1 MMKKRKLVWVA
12 GLMSVMP
19 FVGNAQKIEPV
30 TGSQRL
36 FDDGKLLFL
45 RHDYA
50 AARQTLTRYIN
61 SEGTL
66 SYVDEAEY
74 MLVCTAYELD
84 MPDRVEKLEAYLL
97 SHPETRYAN
106 RVQSLIASSYF
117 FDGEYLKAIAS
128 YRGCDFDGLGND
140 EREDN
145 LFRLAQSYFKIDNLE
160 EASAWFKALQAV
172 SSKYDDDATYTLAYI
187 DYTQGRYASA
197 IEGFE
202 KVKDSSKYAMLS
214 PYYIADIYLLEGN
227 AVKARNLAEDYLRKY
242 PSHEKSTQMRRI
254 VGEAAYARKD
264 YMAAMKHLEEY
275 RAGEQKPSRNALYK
289 LGMSYFN
296 TQVYS
301 KAAECLGATIAGND
315 EMTQNAYLNMGLSF
329 LQLKERN
336 QARMAFEQ
344 ASTFDFNRKVKEQAL
359 YNYALCIHETSY
371 SAFAESVTVFERF
384 LNEFPASVYTD
395 KVNDYLIEVYM
406 NTRSYMAALKSIAKI
421 SHPSNRIL
429 EAKQKLLFRVGTQAF
444 AQASFENAIDYFT
457 QSLQLGRYNVKTK
470 ADAYFWR
477 GESKFR
483 MKKYEQAAAD
493 FKQYLEFATDRN
505 SSEYGLALY
514 NLGYTSFKQ
523 KKYDNALVW
532 FNRCVQSGSNLD
544 VKVKGDAYNRAGD
557 CYFYARRFD
566 EANAQYAQAV
576 AIEPSFGDYSL
587 FQEGFVK
594 GLQKNYTGKIETLNT
609 LLTKYPS
616 SQYIDD
622 ALYEQ
627 GRAFVMMEQTDNA
640 IERYKLLVDR
650 YPESPLSKKAA
661 NEIGL
666 LYYQNDKYDEAIA
679 AYKKVISSYPG
690 SEEARMAQRDLKSI
704 YIDINKVDEF
714 MAYAS
719 SIQGGTGFDVSERDS
734 LTYTAAERAYM
745 RGNIT
750 EAQSSLTSYLQ
761 SFPQGAFSVNAS
773 YYLGIIAYNEKNY
786 TQATAYLDKVIE
798 YPDSKFSTEA
808 MNLCAG
814 MAYDGK
820 EYEKALELYKRLAD
834 RAVSQEERIH
844 AETGAMRSAHMIDDA
859 KEIISTSSALLGNSK
874 LMPEIANEARYNRA
888 KAFLKSGQKTEA
900 LPDLKDLS
908 KDTRNVYGA
917 EAKYLVAQIYFDEG
931 RIKDAEK
938 EVLEYIEVSTPHAY
952 WLARGF
958 VLLSDVYVKLGRNL
972 EAKQYLLS
980 LQQNYQA
987 DDDIAGMI
995 ETRLSKFNTENNN
1008 E

>member
-1 MMKKRKLVWVA
+1 MNKRRIVWMA

-19 FVGNAQKIEPV
+19 LVGNAQKVEPL

-36 FDDGKLLFL
+36 FDDGKQLFL

-50 AARQTLTRYIN
+50 AARQTLTRYVN
-61 SEGTL
+61 SDGVL
-66 SYVDEAEY
+66 SYADEAEY
-74 MLVCTAYELD
+74 MLVCTAYELQL
-84 MPDRVEKLEAYLL
+84 PDRIEKMEAYLN

-106 RVQSLIASSYF
+106 RIQALIASAYF
-117 FDGEYLKAIAS
+117 FDGEYMKAIAS
-128 YRGCDFDGLGND
+128 YRGCDFDGLSST

-145 LFRLAQSYFKIDNLE
+145 IFRLAQSYIKINNLE
-160 EASAWFKALQAV
+160 ESAAWFKALQTV
-172 SSKYDDDATYTLAYI
+172 SQRYEDDATYNLAYI
-187 DYTQGRYASA
+187 DYTQGRYSSA
-197 IEGFE
+197 LKGFE
-202 KVKDSSKYAMLS
+202 MVAYSKKYEMLS
-214 PYYIADIYLLEGN
+214 PYYIADINLIQGKN
-227 AVKARNLAEDYLRKY
+227 TKARNLAEQYLDKY
-242 PSHEKSTQMRRI
+242 PAHEKAVQMKRI
-254 VGEAAYARKD
+254 AGEAAYAQKD
-264 YMAAMKHLEEY
+264 YMAATKYLENY
-275 RAGEQKPSRNALYK
+275 RAAESKPTRNALYK

-296 TQVYS
+296 IQVYS
-301 KAAECLGATIAGND
+301 KAADCLGETTTSND
-315 EMTQNAYLNMGLSF
+315 EMTQNAYLNMGLSY

-336 QARMAFEQ
+336 RARMAFEQ
-344 ASTFDFNRKVKEQAL
+344 ASALNFNRSIKEQAL

-384 LNEFPASVYTD
+384 LNEFPSSVYTD

-421 SHPSNRIL
+421 SNPGSRIL

-444 AQASFENAIDYFT
+444 AQASFENAIDYFS

-483 MKKYEQAAAD
+483 LKRYEQAAAD
-493 FKQYLEFATDRN
+493 FKQYLEFATDKR

-514 NLGYTSFKQ
+514 NLGYTSFKL

-532 FNRCVQSGSNLD
+532 FNRCVQSGSD
-544 VKVKGDAYNRAGD
+544 IDATVKGDAYNRAGD

-576 AIEPSFGDYSL
+576 AVEPSFGDYSL

-594 GLQKNYTGKIETLNT
+594 GLQKNYSGKIETLNT
-609 LLTKYPS
+609 LLSKYPS

-627 GRAFVMMEQTDNA
+627 GRAFVMMEQADNA
-640 IERYKLLVDR
+640 IGRYKLLVER
-650 YPESPLSKKAA
+650 YPESPLSRKAA

-666 LYYQNDKYDEAIA
+666 LYYQNDRYDEAIA
-679 AYKKVISSYPG
+679 AYKNVIASYPG
-690 SEEARMAQRDLKSI
+690 SEEARMAQRDLKSV

-719 SIQGGTGFDVSERDS
+719 SIQGGVSFDVSERDS

-745 RGNIT
+745 RGSIA
-750 EAQSSLTSYLQ
+750 EAKSSFVNYLQ

-773 YYLGIIAYNEKNY
+773 YYLGIIAYNQKDF
-786 TQATAYLDKVIE
+786 TQADGYLSKVLE

-808 MNLCAG
+808 MTLCAS
-814 MAYDGK
+814 MAYNGK
-820 EYEKALELYKRLAD
+820 NYERALELYKRLAD
-834 RAVSQEERIH
+834 RSVNQEERIQ
-844 AETGAMRSAHMIDDA
+844 AETGAMRSAKMMDNA
-859 KEIISTSSALLGNSK
+859 KEVISASSALLANSK
-874 LMPEIANEARYNRA
+874 LMPEIMNEARYNRA
-888 KAFLKSGQKTEA
+888 KAFMQSGQKSDA
-900 LPDLKDLS
+900 LPDLKALS

-917 EAKYLVAQIYFDEG
+917 EAKYMVAQIYFDEG
-931 RIKDAEK
+931 KVKDAEK

-995 ETRLSKFNTENNN
+995 ETRLSKLNTENSN

>member
-1 MMKKRKLVWVA
+1 MKGRKLVWMA
-12 GLMSVMP
+12 GLMSV
-19 FVGNAQKIEPV
+19 VSITGNAQQVEPV
-30 TGSQRL
+30 TGNQRL
-36 FDDGKLLFL
+36 FEDGKQLFL

-50 AARQTLTRYIN
+50 AARQTLDRYIK

-66 SYVDEAEY
+66 SYADEAEY
-74 MLVCTAYELD
+74 MLVCTAYELG
-84 MPDRVEKLEAYLL
+84 MADRIDKLEAYME

-117 FDGEYLKAIAS
+117 FDGEYMKAIAC
-128 YRGCDFDGLGND
+128 YKGCDFDALDNE

-145 LFRLAQSYFKIDNLE
+145 IFRLAQSYVKIGNTE
-160 EASAWFKALQAV
+160 EAYAWFKALQALG
-172 SSKYDDDATYTLAYI
+172 SRYDDDATYNIAYI
-187 DYTQGRYASA
+187 DYTQGRYDSA
-197 IEGFE
+197 LNGFE
-202 KVKDSSKYAMLS
+202 KVLQSKDYAPLS
-214 PYYIADIYLLEGN
+214 PYYIADIHLINGN
-227 AVKARNLAEDYLRKY
+227 ADKARSMAEQYLSEY
-242 PSHEKSTQMRRI
+242 PSNDKRIQMERI
-254 VGEAAYARKD
+254 AGEAAYAQGD
-264 YMAAMKHLEEY
+264 Y
-275 RAGEQKPSRNALYK
+275 RAAAGYLEKYCSGEEKPTRNAFYK

-301 KAAECLGATIAGND
+301 KAAEYLGRTTTQKD
-315 EMTQNAYLNMGLSF
+315 EMTQNAYLNMGLAY

-344 ASTFDFNRKVKEQAL
+344 ASTFDFDRKIKEQAL

-384 LNEFPASVYTD
+384 LNEFPSSVYTD

-421 SHPSNRIL
+421 SQPGSRIL

-470 ADAYFWR
+470 ADAFFWR

-483 MKKYEQAAAD
+483 LKRYEQAAAD
-493 FKQYLEFATDRN
+493 FRQYLEFATDKK

-523 KKYDNALVW
+523 QKYDNALVW
-532 FNRCVQSGSNLD
+532 FNRCVQSGSD
-544 VKVKGDAYNRAGD
+544 IDATVKGDAYNRIGD

-566 EANAQYAQAV
+566 EARAQYAQAV
-576 AIEPSFGDYSL
+576 AVEPSFGDYSL
-587 FQEGFVK
+587 FQEGFVQ
-594 GLQKNYTGKIETLNT
+594 GIQRNYSGKIQTLNT
-609 LLTKYPS
+609 LLSKYPS

-627 GRAFVMMEQTDNA
+627 GRAFVQMEQADNA
-640 IERYKLLVDR
+640 IGRYQILVER
-650 YPESPLSKKAA
+650 YPESPLSRKAA

-666 LYYQNDKYDEAIA
+666 LYYQNDRYDEAIA

-690 SEEARMAQRDLKSI
+690 SEEARIAQRDLKSL

-719 SIQGGTGFDVSERDS
+719 SIPGGASFDVSERDS
-734 LTYTAAERAYM
+734 LTYTAAERVYM
-745 RGNIT
+745 RGNVA
-750 EAQSSLTSYLQ
+750 EAKSSFTNYLQ
-761 SFPQGAFSVNAS
+761 SFPQGAFGVNAN
-773 YYLGIIAYNEKNY
+773 YYLGIIAYNEKKY
-786 TQATAYLDKVIE
+786 TESALYLNKVIE

-808 MNLCAG
+808 MTLCAN
-814 MAYDGK
+814 MAYNGK
-820 EYEKALELYKRLAD
+820 EYERSLELYKRLAD
-834 RAVSQEERIH
+834 RAVSQEERLQ
-844 AETGAMRSAHMIDDA
+844 AETGAMRSARMLGDA
-859 KEIISTSSALLGNSK
+859 KEIISTSSALLANSK
-874 LMPEIANEARYNRA
+874 LMPEIMSEARYYRS
-888 KAFLKSGQKTEA
+888 KAFLESGQKPEA
-900 LPDLKDLS
+900 LADLKELS
-908 KDTRNVYGA
+908 RDTRNVYGA

-931 RIKDAEK
+931 KVNDAEK
-938 EVLEYIEVSTPHAY
+938 EVLDYIEVSTPHAY
-952 WLARGF
+952 WLARSF

-995 ETRLSKFNTENNN
+995 ETRLSKLNTEQQ
-1008 E
+1008 